1 MTSKNKSAL
10 QFLDLMSMIDKY
22 SEISGQEFA
31 SKLKDFVSSV
41 GVDFSV
47 VKQYLS
53 LYPDKV
59 YRNIYE
65 GGLMGE
71 LV

>member
-1 MTSKNKSAL
+1 
-10 QFLDLMSMIDKY
+10 MIDKY
-22 SEISGQEFA
+22 SEISGLELT
-31 SKLKDFVSSV
+31 SKLKDYVNSA

-47 VKQYLS
+47 VKEYLS

>member
-1 MTSKNKSAL
+1 
-10 QFLDLMSMIDKY
+10 MILNSYKY
-22 SEISGQEFA
+22 SEITGTELMK
-31 SKLKDFVSSV
+31 KLKKFVKITQL
-41 GVDFSV
+41 DFSV
-47 VKQYLS
+47 VKEYLPLS
-53 LYPDKV
+53 PDRV

>member
-1 MTSKNKSAL
+1 MGLILNSY
-10 QFLDLMSMIDKY
+10 KY
-22 SEISGQEFA
+22 SEITGTELMK
-31 SKLKDFVSSV
+31 KLKKFVKITQL
-41 GVDFSV
+41 DFSV
-47 VKQYLS
+47 VKEYLP
-53 LYPDKV
+53 LYPDRV

>member
-1 MTSKNKSAL
+1 
-10 QFLDLMSMIDKY
+10 MILNSYKY
-22 SEISGQEFA
+22 SEITGTELMK
-31 SKLKDFVSSV
+31 KLKKFVKIIQL
-41 GVDFSV
+41 DFSV
-47 VKQYLS
+47 VKEYLP
-53 LYPDKV
+53 LYPDRV

>member
-1 MTSKNKSAL
+1 
-10 QFLDLMSMIDKY
+10 MILNSYKY
-22 SEISGQEFA
+22 SEITGTELMK
-31 SKLKDFVSSV
+31 KLKKFVKITQL
-41 GVDFSV
+41 DFSV
-47 VKQYLS
+47 VKEYLL
-53 LYPDKV
+53 LYPDRV

>member
-1 MTSKNKSAL
+1 
-10 QFLDLMSMIDKY
+10 MILNSYKY
-22 SEISGQEFA
+22 SEITGTELMK
-31 SKLKDFVSSV
+31 KLKKFVKITQL
-41 GVDFSV
+41 DFSV
-47 VKQYLS
+47 VKEYLP
-53 LYPDKV
+53 LYPDRV

>member
-1 MTSKNKSAL
+1 
-10 QFLDLMSMIDKY
+10 MIDKY
-22 SEISGQEFA
+22 SEISGQELI
-31 SKLKDFVSSV
+31 SKLKEYVSSV

-47 VKQYLS
+47 VKEYLS

>member
-1 MTSKNKSAL
+1 VKITQL
-10 QFLDLMSMIDKY
+10 
-22 SEISGQEFA
+22 
-31 SKLKDFVSSV
+31 
-41 GVDFSV
+41 DFSV
-47 VKQYLS
+47 VKEYLP
-53 LYPDKV
+53 LYPDRV

>member
-1 MTSKNKSAL
+1 
-10 QFLDLMSMIDKY
+10 MSVIDKY
-22 SEISGQEFA
+22 SEISGQELI
-31 SKLKDFVSSV
+31 SKLKEYVSSV

-47 VKQYLS
+47 VKEYLS

>member
-1 MTSKNKSAL
+1 
-10 QFLDLMSMIDKY
+10 MILNSYKY
-22 SEISGQEFA
+22 SEITGTELMK
-31 SKLKDFVSSV
+31 KLKKFVKITQLDFY
-41 GVDFSV
+41 V
-47 VKQYLS
+47 VKEYLL
-53 LYPDKV
+53 LYPDRV

>member
-1 MTSKNKSAL
+1 
-10 QFLDLMSMIDKY
+10 MILNSYKY
-22 SEISGQEFA
+22 SEITGTELMK
-31 SKLKDFVSSV
+31 KLKKFVKITQL
-41 GVDFSV
+41 DFSV
-47 VKQYLS
+47 VKEYLL
-53 LYPDKV
+53 LYADRV

>member
-1 MTSKNKSAL
+1 
-10 QFLDLMSMIDKY
+10 MIDKY

-31 SKLKDFVSSV
+31 SKLKDFVNAI

-47 VKQYLS
+47 VKEYLS